1 MATADI
7 AIRVQ
12 LTSKRKRDALKAVR
26 AAAGSP
32 FQIYAMWGLV
42 DDPRKS
48 ASSFVDRLGKTEA
61 LWKLAREK
69 WVSPR
74 MLGICI
80 QILSEGYKQ
89 HLLITAPKGRPIQNP
104 RLPVKV
110 EDLRTCI
117 NDLRSA
123 ARWLR
128 DPLHP
133 ELRYMTSPK
142 LADEVESRAETW
154 GPLLR
159 QLESWTPPR
168 HSNNRPIKAKS
179 LIEDDLGR
187 AFAGDLCSKDARQR
201 AAQIAADFLNDPNF
215 ATQDRA
221 ARRKR
226 ERDRGRTTVK
236 GQ

>member
-1 MATADI
+1 MSDPEREI
-7 AIRVQ
+7 
-12 LTSKRKRDALKAVR
+12 ALKAVR

-48 ASSFVDRLGKTEA
+48 VSSFVDRLGKTEA

-80 QILSEGYKQ
+80 QILSEGYRQ

-104 RLPVKV
+104 RVPVKI

-128 DPLHP
+128 NPLHP
-133 ELRYMTSPK
+133 ELGYMTSPK

-154 GPLLR
+154 RPLLR
-159 QLESWTPPR
+159 QLESWAPPR

-187 AFAGDLCSKDARQR
+187 AFAVGLCPKDARQR
-201 AAQIAADFLNDPNF
+201 AAQIAADFLDDHSF

-226 ERDRGRTTVK
+226 ERERGRTK
-236 GQ
+236 FKRQ